1 MPLVNRVIMRRGVS
15 KAVGINTTMKPTT
28 KSLLES
34 LCDLAP
40 QQDTCLVIESRG
52 THIIASAIQLLDTV
66 QEHYGDQ
73 LAEEL
78 EKRLLSSIKN
88 RNNGKFV
95 RATKTLVI
103 HPRNK

>member
-1 MPLVNRVIMRRGVS
+1 MNI
-15 KAVGINTTMKPTT
+15 KT

-34 LCDLAP
+34 LVELAP
-40 QQDTCLVIESRG
+40 TQDTSLIIESRG
-52 THIIASAIQLLDTV
+52 THIIASAIQLLENV
-66 QEHYGDQ
+66 REHYGES

-88 RNNGKFV
+88 RNNGKFI

-103 HPRNK
+103 SNRKN

>member
-1 MPLVNRVIMRRGVS
+1 MNN
-15 KAVGINTTMKPTT
+15 KT

-34 LCDLAP
+34 LVELSP
-40 QQDTCLVIESRG
+40 VQETSLVIESRG
-52 THIIASAIQLLDTV
+52 THIIASAIQLLETV
-66 QEHYGDQ
+66 QAHYGEQ

-95 RATKTLVI
+95 RATKTLTV
-103 HPRNK
+103 HTQS